1 MTKALDNSKGMQ
13 GTYSKLITDMKDVD
27 WLKLY
32 VSSEADKFEK
42 EFGYHLDQQEIEDIC
57 KIVADLKLPEGL
69 DTFYAMMLLMFEE
82 AHITRLNLDAM
93 LAVCE
98 LKGLTLG
105 LDMLVYM
112 YSWISEGRGYDSEVA
127 FIFKNCIQYTIP
139 F

>member
-1 MTKALDNSKGMQ
+1 MTKAL
-13 GTYSKLITDMKDVD
+13 DMKDVD

-32 VSSEADKFEK
+32 VNSEVDKFSK
-42 EFGYHLDQQEIEDIC
+42 KFDVKFDQKEIEDIC
-57 KIVADLKLPEGL
+57 KIVANLKLPEGV
-69 DTFYAMMLLMFEE
+69 DVFYVMMLAEGKETQL
-82 AHITRLNLDAM
+82 HLDSI
-93 LAVCE
+93 LVSCE

-112 YSWISEGRGYDSEVA
+112 YSQISEGRGYDSEVA

>member
-1 MTKALDNSKGMQ
+1 MNVPRKYWVSDMTKAL
-13 GTYSKLITDMKDVD
+13 DMKDVD

-32 VSSEADKFEK
+32 VNSEVDKFSK
-42 EFGYHLDQQEIEDIC
+42 KFDVKVDQQEIEDIC
-57 KIVADLKLPEGL
+57 KIVVSLKLPEGV
-69 DTFYAMMLLMFEE
+69 DAFYIMMLLVEGKE
-82 AHITRLNLDAM
+82 TQLHLDSM
-93 LAVCE
+93 LVSCE

-112 YSWISEGRGYDSEVA
+112 YSQISEGHGYDSEVA